1 MKTILIK
8 VVENK
13 NGSDTSIQT
22 ENICEYEI
30 LGLLEK
36 AKIMIKA
43 KIKERLKKSKK

>member
-8 VVENK
+8 VIENE
-13 NGSDTSIQT
+13 NGSDTSIHT

-36 AKIMIKA
+36 TKIIIKA
-43 KIKERLKKSKK
+43 KIK

>member
-8 VVENK
+8 VIENE
-13 NGSDTSIQT
+13 NGSDTSIHT

-36 AKIMIKA
+36 TKIIIKA

>member
-8 VVENK
+8 VIKNE
-13 NGSDTSIQT
+13 NGSETSIQT

-36 AKIMIKA
+36 TKIIIKA
-43 KIKERLKKSKK
+43 KIKERLKKTKK

>member
-8 VVENK
+8 VIENEQ
-13 NGSDTSIQT
+13 GSDTSIQT

-36 AKIMIKA
+36 AKIMIKT
-43 KIKERLKKSKK
+43 KIKKRLKISKK